1 MSGLSAQWIVIPDLD
16 IPIKLYIYSGNWQ
29 NKTKNNG
36 TFNNS
41 HRRGTYPN
49 LNFWIRYMIKIDIIL

>member
-1 MSGLSAQWIVIPDLD
+1 MHRDTGSGYP
-16 IPIKLYIYSGNWQ
+16 
-29 NKTKNNG
+29 NKTVYIVGIGKIKQTNNG

-49 LNFWIRYMIKIDIIL
+49 LNFWIRFMIKVDIIF